1 MQFSH
6 LDVCKML
13 TKESKINIFGWFS
26 LHFSAPCIKSRLVS
40 MQTDEVFVSEVL
52 LPSWQGCCTT

>member
-6 LDVCKML
+6 LNVCKML

-26 LHFSAPCIKSRLVS
+26 LQFSAPCIKSRLVS
-40 MQTDEVFVSEVL
+40 MQTDEVFMREVV
-52 LPSWQGCCTT
+52 LPSFI